1 MIKPDILLIEDDE
14 IMRIT
19 VSDELNKMGWAVT
32 TSEDGI
38 TGLEVIKKRD
48 FDVIICDNRLPR
60 KSGMELLKEVKKM
73 QSGAEFI
80 MMTGYGKIEDAVE
93 AMKLGAYDYITK
105 PLHIDELIIRINRI
119 IEHKSLVMR
128 YNVLRNGLNESYSYH
143 NLIGKSKKMQA
154 VFNIIGKINNID
166 SNVIIFGESGTGK
179 GLVANVIHRMSNR
192 KNKPFIEVNCA
203 ALPETL
209 LESELFGHEKGAF
222 TGAIKRKHGRFELA
236 NGGTIF
242 LDELEDI
249 PPSIQAKLLR
259 VIQEHVF
266 ERVGGEETI
275 KVDIRLV
282 SATKSDL
289 EKLVV
294 RGKFREDLYFRLKVI
309 PIYLPPLRERKE
321 DLPLLIEA
329 FIDRFNRKFG
339 KSLSFGSDAIKYL
352 TDYNY
357 PGNVRELENIIER
370 LIALSGRDVIRL
382 TDILSILD
390 KRGEGGKMSYEN
402 EDDISTLRDLL
413 IKTEKTHLM
422 KVLEMTNWNKV
433 EAAKVLG
440 ISRKNLWE
448 KLRILKQ

>member
-1 MIKPDILLIEDDE
+1 MIKPDILIIEDDE

-19 VSDELNKMGWAVT
+19 VSDKLSKMGWTVT
-32 TSEDGI
+32 TSEDGM
-38 TGLEVIKKRD
+38 TGLEVMKKKD

-93 AMKLGAYDYITK
+93 AMRLGAYDYITK

-119 IEHKSLVMR
+119 IEHKSLKMK
-128 YNVLRNGLNESYSYH
+128 YDVLKNGLNERYSYH
-143 NLIGKSKKMQA
+143 NLIGKSKKMEA
-154 VFNIIGKINNID
+154 VFSIIEKINNID

-192 KNKPFIEVNCA
+192 KNKPFVEINCA

-222 TGAIKRKHGRFELA
+222 TGAIRRKHGRFELA

-259 VIQEHVF
+259 VIQEHVI

-275 KVDIRLV
+275 KVDIRLI

-289 EKLVV
+289 EKLVA

-309 PIYLPPLRERKE
+309 PICLPPLRERKE
-321 DLPLLIEA
+321 DLPLLIDA
-329 FIDRFNRKFG
+329 FLDRFNKKFG
-339 KSLSFGSDAIKYL
+339 KSLSIGSDAIKYL
-352 TDYNY
+352 TGYDY
-357 PGNVRELENIIER
+357 PGNVRELENIVER
-370 LIALSGRDVIRL
+370 LIALTGGDVIRL
-382 TDILSILD
+382 TDILTILD
-390 KRGEGGKMSYEN
+390 KGGEGGKMSYKDE
-402 EDDISTLRDLL
+402 EDIPTLRGLL
-413 IKTEKTHLM
+413 IKTENTHLM

-433 EAAKVLG
+433 EASKILG

>member
-19 VSDELNKMGWAVT
+19 VSDKLSKMGWTVT
-32 TSEDGI
+32 TSEDGM
-38 TGLEVIKKRD
+38 TGLEVMKKKD

-93 AMKLGAYDYITK
+93 AMRLGAYDYITK

-119 IEHKSLVMR
+119 IEHKSLKMK
-128 YNVLRNGLNESYSYH
+128 YDVLKNGLNERYSYH
-143 NLIGKSKKMQA
+143 NLIGKSKKMEA
-154 VFNIIGKINNID
+154 VFSIIEKINNID

-192 KNKPFIEVNCA
+192 KNKPFVEINCA

-222 TGAIKRKHGRFELA
+222 TGAIRRKHGRFELA

-259 VIQEHVF
+259 VIQEHVI

-275 KVDIRLV
+275 KVDIRLI

-289 EKLVV
+289 EKLVA

-309 PIYLPPLRERKE
+309 PICLPPLRERKE
-321 DLPLLIEA
+321 DIPLLIDT
-329 FIDRFNRKFG
+329 FLDRFNKKFG
-339 KSLSFGSDAIKYL
+339 KSLSIGSDAIKYL
-352 TDYNY
+352 TGYDY
-357 PGNVRELENIIER
+357 PGNVREMENIVER
-370 LIALSGRDVIRL
+370 LIALTGGDVIRL
-382 TDILSILD
+382 TDILTILD
-390 KRGEGGKMSYEN
+390 KGGEGGKMSYKDE
-402 EDDISTLRDLL
+402 EDIPTLRGLL
-413 IKTEKTHLM
+413 IKTENTHLM

-433 EAAKVLG
+433 EASKILG